1 MPNCIKIDP
10 DGIRHSFIRPVS
22 DRIWKLIPEAGTRSL
37 DGMPERSLKTNHSPI
52 LGTTKV
58 LGKAEQ
64 AESALRRAI
73 QSGRWKEKLPGSREL
88 AGHLGISAGTLGKV
102 LKRMEAAG
110 MIRSSGPKAR
120 YRLPDLPVSGPEHP
134 QDIRTLLVLIP
145 KEVGK
150 TTSGAHW
157 QLVARLAELM
167 APRGWRVRSHT
178 AKIAGETTRT
188 KHWDR
193 LVAMENPD
201 AVVAILGNRTLA
213 EWAKRR
219 HLRILFCGGTAGG
232 SQIPIIGVSTSAMM
246 ERALKALIDHG
257 HERITFPLCGRNQD
271 FVRNV
276 IRKFKLV
283 SDERGVRFRQTAN
296 LPIAPSHGPRE
307 LQRIYQRIESSFHP
321 TAWICLD
328 WAEFLWVKRQIE
340 SQGRRIPDDVSVVCL
355 SSDDAIG
362 WIEPAPS
369 HFEHP
374 LEGMARAI
382 AKWVKD
388 PDATSVMDVTATW
401 VPGKTVGPA
410 K

>member
-1 MPNCIKIDP
+1 MA
-10 DGIRHSFIRPVS
+10 GF
-22 DRIWKLIPEAGTRSL
+22 WKLIRHAVRLNVG
-37 DGMPERSLKTNHSPI
+37 GMPERFMKPNHSPI
-52 LGTTKV
+52 LGASKV
-58 LGKAEQ
+58 LGRSEQ

-73 QSGRWKEKLPGSREL
+73 QSGRWKEKLPGGREL
-88 AGHLGISAGTLGKV
+88 AGHLGISGGTLGKV
-102 LKRMEAAG
+102 LKRIEAAG
-110 MIRSSGPKAR
+110 LIRSAGPKAR
-120 YRLPDLPVSGPEHP
+120 YRIVDCREQGPDHP
-134 QDIRTLLVLIP
+134 QDIRTLMVLIP

-150 TTSGAHW
+150 STSGAHW

-167 APRGWRVRSHT
+167 APKGWRVRSHT
-178 AKIAGETTRT
+178 AKISGETART
-188 KHWDR
+188 KQWDR
-193 LVAMENPD
+193 LLAMENPD
-201 AVVAILGNRTLA
+201 AVVAILGNRKLA
-213 EWAKRR
+213 GWAKSR
-219 HLRILFCGGTAGG
+219 HLRILFCGGSATGFD
-232 SQIPIIGVSTSAMM
+232 IPIVGVSTAEML
-246 ERALKALIDHG
+246 ERALVELIGRG
-257 HERITFPLCGRNQD
+257 HERITFPLCGRSQD

-276 IRKFKLV
+276 IRRFK
-283 SDERGVRFRQTAN
+283 DIAADHGIRFRQSMN
-296 LPIAPSHGPRE
+296 LPTAPGRSPRE

-321 TAWICLD
+321 TAWVCLD

-388 PDATSVMDVTATW
+388 PDATGVMEVTATW
-401 VPGKTVGPA
+401 VPGKTLGPA

>member
-1 MPNCIKIDP
+1 M
-10 DGIRHSFIRPVS
+10 RF
-22 DRIWKLIPEAGTRSL
+22 WKLIRNAARLNVG
-37 DGMPERSLKTNHSPI
+37 GMPERSMKPNHSPI
-52 LGTTKV
+52 LGASKV
-58 LGKAEQ
+58 LGRSEQ

-88 AGHLGISAGTLGKV
+88 AGHLGISGGTLGKV
-102 LKRMEAAG
+102 LKRIEAAG
-110 MIRSSGPKAR
+110 LIRSAGPKAR
-120 YRLPDLPVSGPEHP
+120 YRIVDCREQGPDHP
-134 QDIRTLLVLIP
+134 QDIRTLMVLIP

-150 TTSGAHW
+150 STSGAHW

-167 APRGWRVRSHT
+167 APKGWRVRSHT
-178 AKIAGETTRT
+178 AKIAGETART
-188 KHWDR
+188 KQWDR
-193 LVAMENPD
+193 LLAMENPD
-201 AVVAILGNRTLA
+201 AVVAILGNRKLA
-213 EWAKRR
+213 GWAKSR
-219 HLRILFCGGTAGG
+219 HLRMLFCGGSATGFD
-232 SQIPIIGVSTSAMM
+232 IPIVGVSTAAML
-246 ERALKALIDHG
+246 ERALLELIGRG
-257 HERITFPLCGRNQD
+257 HERITFPLCGRSQD

-276 IRKFKLV
+276 IRRFK
-283 SDERGVRFRQTAN
+283 DIAADHGIRFRQSLN
-296 LPIAPSHGPRE
+296 LPTAPSHTPRE

-388 PDATSVMDVTATW
+388 PDATGAMDVTATW
-401 VPGKTVGPA
+401 VPGKTLGPA